1 MVDRIFFQSNTR
13 IFGLTQYFIYNTLS
27 LFLLSKGQ
35 FLFLFLQSSR
45 MRLDKLIQSTSTEE
59 SIEISNDTPQIQTTS
74 AKQTKQTRLATI
86 LGLGLKTSQQNQLC
100 DILNYYLKNGVPQS
114 RSNILY
120 ECTSETIQ
128 ALAYMEN
135 IHTSWQDFIAF
146 ENLTSNEI
154 KMQSVIWELVTTE
167 ADYIHTL
174 QTIID
179 VSRFFS
185 VLFKNV

>member
-1 MVDRIFFQSNTR
+1 
-13 IFGLTQYFIYNTLS
+13 
-27 LFLLSKGQ
+27 
-35 FLFLFLQSSR
+35 
-45 MRLDKLIQSTSTEE
+45 MRQEKLIQSTSTEE
-59 SIEISNDTPQIQTTS
+59 SIEITSDTPQIQSTTT
-74 AKQTKQTRLATI
+74 KQTRQTRLATI

-120 ECTSETIQ
+120 ECTSDTIQ

-135 IHTSWQDFIAF
+135 IHSSWQDFIVY
-146 ENLTSNEI
+146 ENLTSNDI

-179 VSRFFS
+179 VSRYFC
-185 VLFKNV
+185 LFDLI